1 MTIFRLFIFIL
12 YLPIVYIKSLNIDD
26 LSFNDK
32 FSILKK
38 LCLSII
44 EKWNIKLVVS
54 VSDKIN
60 PHEIY
65 YLTSN
70 HQGTFDP
77 IFLVASS
84 IFPHSFISKEEN
96 LTIPVIG
103 KWGRLIE
110 FITFNRSDFQENVQ
124 MLRQSIRYL
133 KDKKSLLVFP
143 EGTRSRGKKCIDFK
157 SGSLL
162 PAYGAKVSIIPVTL
176 TNSYKMDSFKEKVK
190 EIHVKY
196 HDPIPYEI
204 FKDLSYE
211 ECSNKIKDII
221 TSHE

>member
-1 MTIFRLFIFIL
+1 M
-12 YLPIVYIKSLNIDD
+12 
-26 LSFNDK
+26 
-32 FSILKK
+32 
-38 LCLSII
+38 
-44 EKWNIKLVVS
+44 
-54 VSDKIN
+54 
-60 PHEIY
+60 
-65 YLTSN
+65 
-70 HQGTFDP
+70 
-77 IFLVASS
+77 
-84 IFPHSFISKEEN
+84 
-96 LTIPVIG
+96 
-103 KWGRLIE
+103 IE

-157 SGSLL
+157 SGSFL

-221 TSHE
+221 TSLE